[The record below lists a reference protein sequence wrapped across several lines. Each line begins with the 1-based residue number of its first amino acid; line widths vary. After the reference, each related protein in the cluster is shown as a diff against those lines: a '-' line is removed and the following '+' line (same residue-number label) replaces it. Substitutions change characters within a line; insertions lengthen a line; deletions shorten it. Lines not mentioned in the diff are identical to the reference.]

1 MFYIFVKLDNFL
13 WKFDYLF
20 SMGFKVGVIF
30 WVIKIRELDFFSK
43 SFKIVI
49 VFEIKYLLNVVFKIK
64 LNMYFFIKLC
74 IIINVWGGIDVVWNF
89 LECWF

>member
-20 SMGFKVGVIF
+20 SIGFKVGVIF

-64 LNMYFFIKLC
+64 LNMYFFYKVMY
-74 IIINVWGGIDVVWNF
+74 NN
-89 LECWF
+89 